1 MCFRFSDKGGRVEY
15 MSDFMCGC
23 VWVYKLWYAR
33 VCVRVPLPTQQSSE
47 AGQVLCL
54 QPELPGSLRQQI
66 LVCGQVLAVPA
77 QFECV
82 RGEVGG
88 YVTEGK
94 LRILSDQAS
103 KSIVP
108 VERQHFLVVVLQS
121 LYNLWMQN
129 GQIQHEILIKLWVFK
144 T

>member
-1 MCFRFSDKGGRVEY
+1 MFDFVYLRVQA
-15 MSDFMCGC
+15 D
-23 VWVYKLWYAR
+23 
-33 VCVRVPLPTQQSSE
+33 VCERAVLLTQQSSE

-54 QPELPGSLRQQI
+54 EPELPGGLTQQI

-77 QFECV
+77 QFERV

-88 YVTEGK
+88 YVAEGK

-103 KSIVP
+103 ESKVP

-121 LYNLWMQN
+121 LYNL
-129 GQIQHEILIKLWVFK
+129 
-144 T
+144 